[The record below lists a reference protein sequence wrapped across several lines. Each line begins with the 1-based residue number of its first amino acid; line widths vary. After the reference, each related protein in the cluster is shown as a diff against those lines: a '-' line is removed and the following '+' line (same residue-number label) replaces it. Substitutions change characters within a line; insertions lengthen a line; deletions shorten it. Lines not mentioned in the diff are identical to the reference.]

1 MIDRTR
7 IVQTRHE
14 AARLLG
20 VSVRTLADWK
30 TMIGFPDCSFGYVID
45 AIRDWRAATL
55 ASRDT
60 EAGAEVKAIKR
71 KISAEKLRQEHVKA
85 ERLER
90 QNAVELGEIVDRH
103 DWEMACIE
111 LVTVCR
117 DSLLHLPRSL
127 CSVLPK
133 KYHRKL
139 IAEGTAIVE
148 KALAALVAGLESV
161 SQQDDD

>member
-1 MIDRTR
+1 MIVPTR
-7 IVQTRHE
+7 KE
-14 AARLLG
+14 AAEILG
-20 VSVRTLADWK
+20 VTERSIGYWK
-30 TMIGFPDCSFGYVID
+30 QMPGFPDCDDGYNLD

-55 ASRDT
+55 NSPDEDADN
-60 EAGAEVKAIKR
+60 VKAIKR
-71 KISAEKLRQEHVKA
+71 QISAEKLRQEHVKA

-103 DWEMACIE
+103 DWEIGCVE

-127 CSVLPK
+127 CSIVPK
-133 KYHRKL
+133 KYHRAM

-148 KALAALVAGLESV
+148 KALADLEIGRAHV
-161 SQQDDD
+161 